1 MNDQPLNIRKLPGA
15 DALDHVNCAYIARQF
30 FSRTRSWFTQRLNN
44 NAVNGKPVS
53 FTAAELATLRLALT
67 SLADDLNAFSSNL
80 NTTAMPIQVYVI
92 KDPEA
97 IDFLIAEDLDGFRQ
111 YLAEQEFPD
120 IPAPETFATVQQ
132 AQAFCAGLAY
142 GHSDLTPSTFPL
154 RSYEPADQP
163 YITVL
168 NNF

>member
-15 DALDHVNCAYIARQF
+15 EVLDHLNCAYIARQF
-30 FSRTRSWFTQRLNN
+30 FSRTRSWFNQRLNN

-53 FTAAELATLRLALT
+53 FTAAELATLRLALN
-67 SLADDLNAFSSNL
+67 SLAADLNAFSSNL

-97 IDFLIAEDLDGFRQ
+97 IDFIIADDLDGFRQ
-111 YLAEQEFPD
+111 HLADQEFPD
-120 IPAPETFATVQQ
+120 IPAPETFATIQQ

-154 RSYEPADQP
+154 RSYEVANQP
-163 YITVL
+163 YITTL